1 MPHPPSQQPAAERLD
16 MAKATESSADKV
28 HDPLDVAAAEWLVR
42 RQDGLTQDE
51 EAQFQV
57 WLAADARHAQA
68 FQQFQHLWNRLPT
81 TPVLAVA
88 PAKHT
93 SPKRHWRW
101 GEALT
106 SWLPQLSAAA
116 VAFAMVGG
124 GWWGWEQWRDA
135 PTFTASYA
143 TARGQQQDIRLPDGS
158 RLWLD
163 TATHAEVTFYR
174 DRREVRLPE
183 GQALFAVQPGPER
196 PFTVLAGPVRVTVVG
211 TRFSVR
217 NTRAGLHEGQVGVMV
232 EEGHVRVADSNVATT
247 STHGPSMADLIAGQ
261 SLVADATAGL
271 GPVQQGDTA
280 QAGLWRAGRVN
291 FDSTPLAE
299 ALAEFGRYSDI
310 HLVVRDPWVAGLRVS
325 GSFDLRRV
333 DAFERALPQVL
344 PVRLQRAD
352 AVTEV
357 VANRP

>member
-1 MPHPPSQQPAAERLD
+1 MAE
-16 MAKATESSADKV
+16 ATEPSADKG

-57 WLAADARHAQA
+57 WLEADARHAQA
-68 FQQFQHLWNRLPT
+68 FQQFQRLWNRLPT
-81 TPVLAVA
+81 TAALTAAPVKHKPTRRRWCLSGVLA
-88 PAKHT
+88 
-93 SPKRHWRW
+93 
-101 GEALT
+101 

-116 VAFAMVGG
+116 VAFAMVSG
-124 GWWGWEQWRDA
+124 GWWGWEQWREA
-135 PTFTASYA
+135 PTFTGSYA

-196 PFTVLAGPVRVTVVG
+196 PFTVVAGSVRVTVVG
-211 TRFSVR
+211 TRFLIR

-232 EEGHVRVADSNVATT
+232 EEGHVRVAGNNVANA
-247 STHGPSMADLIAGQ
+247 SAHGPRVADLIAGQ
-261 SLVADATAGL
+261 SLVADAAAGL
-271 GPVQQGDTA
+271 GAVQQGNTA
-280 QAGLWRAGRVN
+280 QAGLWREGRVN
-291 FDSTPLAE
+291 FDGTPLAE

-325 GSFDLRRV
+325 GSFDLRRL

-344 PVRLQRAD
+344 PVRLHSKD
-352 AVTEV
+352 GVTEI
-357 VANRP
+357 VANRS